1 MNLSFARR
9 SRKLVSVFCVFAGA
23 LISLPTMILPAQSAE
38 RIQFFFGPF
47 EPTIYVE
54 DLETFAKTGEVTDQL
69 KPVASRFND
78 EQLANLRVGLNAQ
91 YELNPIP
98 VAQFTYS
105 TLGENL
111 LGKLGQVVQTDNFL
125 NGMKGIR
132 AALILA
138 AANEEQGGL
147 TALNV
152 MRHFPSQTIQ
162 IDFSLAREIATENV
176 QIFRRRDHVI
186 TEIKQFA
193 RSQSVG
199 GDAPT
204 TDEDPRQA
212 GDHAWQV
219 ETISFQTPG
228 RLDSSL
234 ADLYLP
240 DISSE
245 QVNAPIEDLSDR
257 AISGRGIPVVVISH
271 GVASTRNTL
280 AYMAEHLAS
289 HGYAVVSI
297 EHTET
302 SAENF
307 SRFLWGKGSA
317 PGGQE
322 LLLRP
327 RDITAVLD
335 LLSIQQADAQ
345 QANNRSALSDLNLE
359 SVGVLGQSLGGYTV
373 LAASGATIDRTFLD
387 EACQSSLAER
397 PTLNLSL
404 LTQCTLLELPAD
416 TSMPVAD
423 ERVAAVVALNP
434 LTSSIFGMSG
444 LQKIKIPV
452 MMMAGSD
459 DYVAPALPEQIEP
472 FDWLTTEHKKLVV
485 MDKGTH
491 FSFLDRNAQ
500 SVLPFSEQLT
510 GPDPMAAREP
520 TRALS
525 LAFFNQHLQQQAEA
539 ERFLTQT
546 YLESFPTEP
555 FRFSVV
561 DSLPPTSAR

>member
-9 SRKLVSVFCVFAGA
+9 SRELVSVFCVFAGA
-23 LISLPTMILPAQSAE
+23 LISLPTMILPAQGAE

-47 EPTIYVE
+47 EPTIYVK

-186 TEIKQFA
+186 AEIKQFA

-199 GDAPT
+199 GDT
-204 TDEDPRQA
+204 LIVEEDPRQA
-212 GDHAWQV
+212 GDYTWQV

-240 DISSE
+240 DVPLE

-307 SRFLWGKGSA
+307 SRFLWGRGSA

-335 LLSIQQADAQ
+335 LLIAQQTDAQ
-345 QANNRSALSDLNLE
+345 QANNHSALSDLNLE

-373 LAASGATIDRTFLD
+373 LAA
-387 EACQSSLAER
+387 
-397 PTLNLSL
+397 
-404 LTQCTLLELPAD
+404 
-416 TSMPVAD
+416 
-423 ERVAAVVALNP
+423 
-434 LTSSIFGMSG
+434 
-444 LQKIKIPV
+444 
-452 MMMAGSD
+452 
-459 DYVAPALPEQIEP
+459 
-472 FDWLTTEHKKLVV
+472 
-485 MDKGTH
+485 
-491 FSFLDRNAQ
+491 
-500 SVLPFSEQLT
+500 
-510 GPDPMAAREP
+510 
-520 TRALS
+520 
-525 LAFFNQHLQQQAEA
+525 
-539 ERFLTQT
+539 
-546 YLESFPTEP
+546 
-555 FRFSVV
+555 
-561 DSLPPTSAR
+561 